1 MSLNIGTE
9 LAYVYFKID
18 RLRHMEGFLSVTNVT
33 GVLVVGGK
41 RFEDELYHVVE
52 LLFTGISGWAG
63 LATIL
68 ICVGGGDQAATGEG
82 TLTRRLFQ
90 RSSGCGLLEFG

>member
-1 MSLNIGTE
+1 
-9 LAYVYFKID
+9 
-18 RLRHMEGFLSVTNVT
+18 MEGFLSVTNVT

-68 ICVGGGDQAATGEG
+68 ICVGGGGPGCHGGRDPDSQAVSA
-82 TLTRRLFQ
+82 LVRL
-90 RSSGCGLLEFG
+90 RSS